1 MHHFLEK
8 IADGVGGKKGRFITL
23 SIWILAVILLQLF
36 LPSANEYKDD
46 AASDLKA
53 SEPSVI
59 ADKKVKEY
67 FGSNSG
73 TPLLITWYSQ
83 TGLTN
88 EQLGE
93 IQSLNASLTKK
104 PVASQASTVPIEKMP
119 PIVLKQQLSKDQ
131 TTFIQT
137 ILMDE
142 SATADE
148 LKTGMDEIKTRAE
161 GIFGENPFNKKIT
174 NTSDLVARTT
184 GPAGISVD
192 ATGLFQ
198 DADVSLLIATVLIVL
213 IILLI
218 IYRSPILALIPLIAV
233 GFAYL
238 IITPLLGFLG
248 EQGFITYGSQGLSI
262 MTVLLFGAGTDYC
275 LFLITR
281 YRSVLRHEENRYKAF
296 KVAFSGT
303 AGAILLSGLTVMV
316 ALLMLLAAQYGSF
329 HNFAI
334 PFSLAILIML
344 ISSLTLVPALLGLFG
359 RISFWP
365 FIPHPTKKH
374 KKENQFWNR
383 VGKLAT
389 KHPIMVTILAL
400 LILGGAALQTTN
412 VAYTYDTLSTFPE
425 DMPSREG
432 FKLIS
437 DHYGAGYL
445 AKVEVLAE
453 NPTDDLKQEL
463 ENIKGVQTVSFPE
476 KSKEN
481 RNIVKYDIV
490 LSMNPYSNEAMNV
503 IPKIKKVGG
512 AEATK
517 AYVAGQTAAQYDS
530 RAVTEHD
537 EKVIIPLV
545 IALISILLLTYLRSL
560 TATLY
565 LVLSVLISY
574 ASAIGLGWLILHH
587 GFGVTAI
594 SGLIPLYA
602 FVFIVALG
610 EDYNIFMISSIWKN
624 TKKWPLRKAVQEGVH
639 QTGGV
644 ITSAGVILAATFL
657 VLTTLPINLLVQFG
671 LITAIGILLDTFLV
685 RPLLVPAVTTL
696 FGRWAFWPGKKYK
709 TVTKD

>member
-1 MHHFLEK
+1 MSHFLEK
-8 IADGVGGKKGRFITL
+8 MADGVGGKKGRFVTL

-36 LPSANEYKDD
+36 LPSADEYKDD
-46 AASDLKA
+46 AASDLPS
-53 SEPSVI
+53 SEPSVV
-59 ADKKVKEY
+59 ADNKVKEY
-67 FGSNSG
+67 FGGQAG
-73 TPLLITWYSQ
+73 TPLLITWYRAE
-83 TGLTN
+83 GLTN
-88 EQLGE
+88 EDLAS
-93 IQSLNASLTKK
+93 IQAINASLTKT
-104 PVASQASTVPIEKMP
+104 PVAYQEATIPLEKLP

-148 LKTGMDEIKTRAE
+148 LKTGMNEIKTRAE
-161 GIFGENPFNKKIT
+161 GVLGENPFSQKI
-174 NTSDLVARTT
+174 SSKDELVARTT

-213 IILLI
+213 IILLV

-238 IITPLLGFLG
+238 MITPLLGFLG
-248 EQGFITYGSQGLSI
+248 EHGFITYGSQGLSI

-281 YRSVLRHEENRYKAF
+281 YRSVLRHEENRFKAF
-296 KVAFSGT
+296 RTAFSGT
-303 AGAILLSGLTVMV
+303 SGAILLSGLTVMV

-344 ISSLTLVPALLGLFG
+344 LSSLTLVPALLGLFG
-359 RISFWP
+359 RVSFWP
-365 FIPHPTKKH
+365 FIPHPNKKH
-374 KKENQFWNR
+374 KSENQFWNR

-389 KHPIMVTILAL
+389 KHPIIVTIVAL
-400 LILGGAALQTTN
+400 LLLGGAAIQTIN
-412 VAYTYDTLSTFPE
+412 VSYTYDTLSTFPE

-453 NPTDDLKQEL
+453 NPSEGLRKDL
-463 ENIKGVQTVSFPE
+463 ENIKGVQSVSLPE
-476 KSKEN
+476 KSREN
-481 RNIVKYDIV
+481 SSVVKYDVV
-490 LSMNPYSNEAMNV
+490 LDMNPYSNEAMDL
-503 IPKIKKVGG
+503 IPKIKQV
-512 AEATK
+512 ASDDSAK

-545 IALISILLLTYLRSL
+545 IALISILLLTYLRSI
-560 TATLY
+560 TATIY

-574 ASAIGLGWLILHH
+574 AAAIGLGWLILHH

-624 TKKWPLRKAVQEGVH
+624 AEKWPLRKAVQEGVH

-709 TVTKD
+709 TVSKD